1 MSERKVSVKRLID
14 NSMYEKL
21 MEDSKKYQ
29 ELLKKNHEQKDNS
42 DETLKDNSDSTLK
55 DHNDALNKSGAGVCS
70 VIPVPPK
77 NLNPEN
83 TDQRDEQIIPKCT
96 EVDSEETK
104 VNVTYENE
112 SENNPL
118 SDEAIIQDIRIRFRP
133 RAKKLLMKFKNF
145 PTKILWNS
153 QRIVKLND
161 VEYNDTNIKELLGLC
176 FYNLKSRKIGCLS
189 IFIELLKEL
198 NLIIYVRN
206 FEIRRTNMP
215 LGWYYIGNAV

>member
-1 MSERKVSVKRLID
+1 MSERQVSVKRLID
-14 NSMYEKL
+14 NSVYEKL

-29 ELLKKNHEQKDNS
+29 ELLKKNHEQKDNN

-83 TDQRDEQIIPKCT
+83 TDQRAEQITPKCT

-145 PTKILWNS
+145 PTKISWNS
-153 QRIVKLND
+153 QGIVKLND
-161 VEYNDTNIKELLGLC
+161 VEYSDTNIKELLGLC

-206 FEIRRTNMP
+206 FEIRRTIMP